1 MKDKIIFFIL
11 GAVSG
16 SAVTFFVTKKHYE
29 KEIKK
34 KINLEVD
41 NRVNAEMAAMKKADK
56 EKETSDDILSLK
68 GLKSPT
74 EKPNFMKYYDEV
86 SEKHNYKN
94 YSDVDDKVEEVKEET
109 KAEEVSVNDIVI
121 VSAAEIPYG
130 IESEIRQFKYWADET
145 ITDEY
150 NKPMSDEEIEATC
163 GYGFADFFGA
173 DEEDPDIVYVKRGD
187 QYFEISMDTR
197 NYEDLQ

>member
-16 SAVTFFVTKKHYE
+16 SAVTFFVAKKHYE

-41 NRVNAEMAAMKKADK
+41 NRVNAEIAAMKKVDK
-56 EKETSDDILSLK
+56 EEESDDILSLK

-94 YSDVDDKVEEVKEET
+94 YSDVDDKVEEEPEKKEE
-109 KAEEVSVNDIVI
+109 ASSDDIVVI
-121 VSAAEIPYG
+121 RAAEIPYG

-197 NYEDLQ
+197 SYEDLQ